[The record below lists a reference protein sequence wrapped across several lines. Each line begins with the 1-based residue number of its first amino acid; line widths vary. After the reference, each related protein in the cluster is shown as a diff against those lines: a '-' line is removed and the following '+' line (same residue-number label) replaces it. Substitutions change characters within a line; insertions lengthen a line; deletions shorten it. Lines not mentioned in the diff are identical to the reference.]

1 MFLSILY
8 KEWLK
13 IRIYWVIALV
23 LNLAVLGWL
32 FLNLR
37 HLFII
42 EHAEMIWYQAFE
54 IGTLHYTHVKYLSV
68 ITGVIIGAAQFI
80 PEMIGHRFRL
90 SLHLPVRPNAL
101 ALCSVFIG
109 LISVAVVGGL
119 DAVLLYAVIGI
130 FFPPEA
136 ALSALLTILPWM
148 WAGLVAYMG
157 TALAALEPHLT
168 RKLVYLVIAGGFIWI
183 FCQGNDYESCNR
195 AIWKPAV
202 ISLLFIP
209 SVILPAYRYRNRS
222 S

>member
-13 IRIYWVIALV
+13 IRSYWAIALV
-23 LNLAVLGWL
+23 LNLTVLGWL
-32 FLNLR
+32 YLSLR

-54 IGTLHYTHVKYLSV
+54 IGTLHYTHAKYLLV
-68 ITGVIIGAAQFI
+68 ITGVIIGLAQFI

-101 ALCSVFIG
+101 VLWSALIG
-109 LISVAVVGGL
+109 LISVAVVGAL
-119 DAVLLYAVIGI
+119 DAFLLYAVIGI
-130 FFPPEA
+130 FFPHEA
-136 ALSALLTILPWM
+136 AMSALLTALPWL
-148 WAGLVAYMG
+148 WAGLIAYMG
-157 TALAALEPHLT
+157 TALAALEPRLT
-168 RKLVYLVIAGGFIWI
+168 RKLVYLAVAGGFIWI
-183 FCQGNDYESCNR
+183 FCQGNNYESCNR

-209 SVILPAYRYRNRS
+209 SVILPACRYRNRS